1 MRIVFL
7 FLIFARF
14 YTVKTQISRQ
24 FFTPLKITF
33 NVVSRQKYTR
43 PTSSPIII
51 GVDSS
56 QEEISASEIKSSSST
71 TGKSDSFLESPPI
84 PSNKFTSG
92 NVSELAQDQAKLT
105 SLILKSIQE
114 KNILAQYLQPIF
126 ETSKCFDNL
135 QDASMFIEKGSKLM
149 IENLS
154 EIIPN
159 QDEMDII
166 KLFKAAT
173 TMLRTLGSLLSDLS
187 ILISD
192 FCISSPDSIEVFQDL
207 EHILRDI
214 TSNRNLEIPQ
224 QSRKLLAMS
233 SNVFSE
239 VGYFLQTL
247 KESLNA
253 NCEKADKDLTSHLQT
268 MSDIVNVLARL
279 FESIGFGDIAYEV
292 RKIAGFLAIIGVS
305 NKSEI

>member
-7 FLIFARF
+7 FLIFAIF
-14 YTVKTQISRQ
+14 YTVTVKTQISRQ

-33 NVVSRQKYTR
+33 DVVSRQKYTR
-43 PTSSPIII
+43 MNLATTSSPSII

-56 QEEISASEIKSSSST
+56 QEEISTSETKSSSST
-71 TGKSDSFLESPPI
+71 TI
-84 PSNKFTSG
+84 PSNKLTSG
-92 NVSELAQDQAKLT
+92 NVSELAQDQAKFT

-114 KNILAQYLQPIF
+114 ENIVAQYLQPIF
-126 ETSKCFDNL
+126 DTSKCFDNL

-187 ILISD
+187 VLISD

-207 EHILRDI
+207 ALILRDI
-214 TSNRNLEIPQ
+214 TNNRNLEIPQ
-224 QSRKLLAMS
+224 QSRKLLALS

-253 NCEKADKDLTSHLQT
+253 NCEKADKDLISHLQT
-268 MSDIVNVLARL
+268 MSDIVNVLAQL
-279 FESIGFGDIAYEV
+279 FESIGFGDSASEV

-305 NKSEI
+305 NKREI